1 LVRRECHRRSGT
13 IATKR
18 ASGFGLVELIIV
30 IGLVTLMAGLLLPA
44 IQSAREAARRMQCG
58 HQLRQVGLGLLGF
71 EAAYR
76 VFPASGWTRASRA
89 NPSGAQHGW
98 RASLLPFL
106 DAQSLAAPYR
116 VDVHWWSPENAT
128 VVSQPIPLFRCPS
141 MPSNPL
147 TRSAIANSV
156 RPSMVFSMPLEGADY
171 EALQGVQPK
180 SFPMGKYDASN
191 RFAILHRN
199 SETRFRDVTDGSSS
213 TIAVVEA
220 AGRPTVYRLREKQ
233 PGFSNDQGIGWADSE
248 GAFSLDGSS
257 RDGLQEGCTAIQGCT
272 CAVNCRNDNEPWSMH
287 PGGCHAI
294 FADGHLQWLDES
306 IDLGVLASMA
316 TRSASD

>member
-1 LVRRECHRRSGT
+1 
-13 IATKR
+13 
-18 ASGFGLVELIIV
+18 
-30 IGLVTLMAGLLLPA
+30 
-44 IQSAREAARRMQCG
+44 RRMQCS
-58 HQLRQVGLGLLGF
+58 HQMRQVGLGLLGF
-71 EAAYR
+71 EATHR

-106 DAQSLAAPYR
+106 DAQSLATPYR
-116 VDVHWWSPENAT
+116 ADVHWWSPENAA
-128 VVSQPIPLFRCPS
+128 VVSQRVPIFLCPS

-156 RPSMVFSMPLEGADY
+156 RPAMVFSMPLEAADY

-191 RFAILHRN
+191 RFAVLHRN

-213 TIAVVEA
+213 TIALVEA
-220 AGRPTVYRLREKQ
+220 SGRPTVYRLREKQ

-248 GAFSLDGSS
+248 GAFSRDGSS
-257 RDGLQEGCTAIQGCT
+257 RDGLQEGWTAIQGCT

-294 FADGHLQWLDES
+294 FADGHLQWLDER

-316 TRSASD
+316 TRAASD

>member
-1 LVRRECHRRSGT
+1 MRRACHRRSGR
-13 IATKR
+13 IATKGPC
-18 ASGFGLVELIIV
+18 GFSLVELMIV
-30 IGLVTLMAGLLLPA
+30 LGLVSLMAGLLLPA
-44 IQSAREAARRMQCG
+44 IQSAREAARRLQCAN
-58 HQLRQVGLGLLGF
+58 QMRQVGLGLLGF
-71 EAAYR
+71 EAAHR

-98 RASLLPFL
+98 RAALLPYL
-106 DAQSLAAPYR
+106 DAQSLAVAYR

-128 VVSQPIPLFRCPS
+128 VVAQPVPVFRCPS

-156 RPSMVFSMPLEGADY
+156 RPAMVFSMPLEVADY

-180 SFPMGKYDASN
+180 AFPNGRYDASN

-220 AGRPTVYRLREKQ
+220 SGRPTVYRLRERQ

-257 RDGLQEGCTAIQGCT
+257 RDGLQEGCTAIQGCP

-316 TRSASD
+316 TRAASD

>member
-1 LVRRECHRRSGT
+1 MRKGCHGRSRR
-13 IATKR
+13 IAKKWPC
-18 ASGFGLVELIIV
+18 GFSLVELMIV
-30 IGLVTLMAGLLLPA
+30 LGLVSLMAGLLLPA
-44 IQSAREAARRMQCG
+44 IQSAREAGRRMQCS
-58 HQLRQVGLGLLGF
+58 HQMRQVGLGLLGF
-71 EAAYR
+71 EATHR

-106 DAQSLAAPYR
+106 DAQSLATPYR
-116 VDVHWWSPENAT
+116 VDVHWWSPENAA
-128 VVSQPIPLFRCPS
+128 VVSQRVPIFLCPS

-156 RPSMVFSMPLEGADY
+156 RPAMVFSMPLEAADY

-191 RFAILHRN
+191 RFAVLHRN

-213 TIAVVEA
+213 TIALVEA
-220 AGRPTVYRLREKQ
+220 SGRPTVYRLREKQ

-294 FADGHLQWLDES
+294 FADGHLQWLDER

-316 TRSASD
+316 TRAASD